1 MVCDST
7 DCHYWIYRWEWYTWH
22 GAGDQRPFLPSFR
35 KSPITSRHDT
45 TAGHDTHARIL
56 ETTSK
61 EIPWRLSKIDNVKQP
76 EELDGDLLDH
86 IYRMSQLCCRHGRA
100 YKNAR
105 KHGLKASS
113 PTNVRSSSLMV
124 ILQRKYAMPDFIS
137 ERHHSANVYL
147 SHYHYCTS
155 AHNPFAS
162 INNWDK
168 RETTHFADMS
178 PAEFH
183 FLRRTAKMLEER
195 G

>member
-1 MVCDST
+1 
-7 DCHYWIYRWEWYTWH
+7 
-22 GAGDQRPFLPSFR
+22 
-35 KSPITSRHDT
+35 
-45 TAGHDTHARIL
+45 
-56 ETTSK
+56 
-61 EIPWRLSKIDNVKQP
+61 
-76 EELDGDLLDH
+76 
-86 IYRMSQLCCRHGRA
+86 
-100 YKNAR
+100 
-105 KHGLKASS
+105 
-113 PTNVRSSSLMV
+113 
-124 ILQRKYAMPDFIS
+124 MPDFIS

-195 G
+195 EDRIEDVNKFKLYEDDLYFVAQMHEKNWSPRDTEIDFTEGTVGDVPLKR